1 MWFFYTYRVWVRP
14 YTHTR
19 IQRAHHITACEWENG
34 IERSAC
40 VYLCL
45 CLNVF
50 FYQFEMC
57 ILFSH
62 KSLFSLCSLV
72 LFLCYVCVCV
82 LFFRVSCCVFLHFSL
97 FRVIFSIPCSKHYF
111 HLAWYDSIRSDFMHC
126 SHIWL
131 NLEQVPAFR
140 EMICTR

>member
-1 MWFFYTYRVWVRP
+1 MCDSFIHIVCGWGHIHTQEYSGHIISQHVNERMESREVRVCI
-14 YTHTR
+14 Y
-19 IQRAHHITACEWENG
+19 
-34 IERSAC
+34 AC
-40 VYLCL
+40 VWMFSFINSKCAF
-45 CLNVF
+45 CFHINRF
-50 FYQFEMC
+50 FPSARS
-57 ILFSH
+57 FS
-62 KSLFSLCSLV
+62 SCV
-72 LFLCYVCVCV
+72 MCVCV